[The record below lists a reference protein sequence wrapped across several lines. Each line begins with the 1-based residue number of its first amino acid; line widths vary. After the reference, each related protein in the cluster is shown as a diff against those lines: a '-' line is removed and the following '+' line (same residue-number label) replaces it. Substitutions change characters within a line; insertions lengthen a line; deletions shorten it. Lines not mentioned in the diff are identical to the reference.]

1 MESQKSNRG
10 ESPHSSPHSNR
21 ASPASSS
28 TGVGHQNA
36 PQVITMELSPPEELL
51 LCYSPSETDTPDN
64 WENGY
69 QQYLDSPN
77 QQGSPGTSTYFPV
90 EANKP
95 NENPSP
101 SETAAVS
108 PGRQARRDQN
118 IEFMRKKA
126 KDFFKKQA
134 TTNMPDTPSQTSR
147 LDTREPVSDAVQWA
161 RLMNFDDIL
170 VNVDT
175 LFHRPGSTFPSIDG
189 ETMRELILG
198 QYEIARSQNSEKWL
212 REARKWA
219 EAFFPSN

>member
-1 MESQKSNRG
+1 M
-10 ESPHSSPHSNR
+10 
-21 ASPASSS
+21 
-28 TGVGHQNA
+28 
-36 PQVITMELSPPEELL
+36 
-51 LCYSPSETDTPDN
+51 
-64 WENGY
+64 
-69 QQYLDSPN
+69 DSPN

-90 EANKP
+90 EANQP

-108 PGRQARRDQN
+108 PRRQARIDQN

-126 KDFFKKQA
+126 KDFFKKHA

-147 LDTREPVSDAVQWA
+147 LDTRAPVSDAVQWA
-161 RLMNFDDIL
+161 QLMNFDDIL

-175 LFHRPGSTFPSIDG
+175 FFHRLCSTFPSIDG

-212 REARKWA
+212 WEARKWA